1 MLKTARRAGKIEMED
16 EKLKANKKIKNK
28 NRTDSNTSMVAGW
41 NGQLCMYVTIRINNI
56 NILTYKWNIKL
67 DIGVSTQGVTK

>member
-28 NRTDSNTSMVAGW
+28 NRTDSNTSMVAG
-41 NGQLCMYVTIRINNI
+41 
-56 NILTYKWNIKL
+56 
-67 DIGVSTQGVTK
+67 